1 MGNTITLALID
12 GQGRETTK
20 DIDLVNT
27 ITTLAQ
33 AQTALD
39 AFVADWPLISGLGIT
54 GASATIAL
62 TVVATA
68 AQSTS
73 NKDEGARI
81 KLLMEDGGR
90 FNYRVPAP
98 LKDVGGEF
106 VYITGG
112 AVDVAAAGVTGWFA
126 NFLSAGA
133 GRFTKYGQRVLAVG
147 GILSGELEEK

>member
-27 ITTLAQ
+27 ITTLAA

-39 AFVADWPLISGLGIT
+39 ALVADWPLLSGLGLT
-54 GASATIAL
+54 GATATISL
-62 TVVATA
+62 TLTPTA
-68 AQSTS
+68 AQITS
-73 NKDEGARI
+73 NKDEGARM
-81 KLLMEDGGR
+81 KLQMEDGGK
-90 FNYRVPAP
+90 FNWRIPGP
-98 LKDVGGEF
+98 LKDVGGQF

-112 AVDVAAAGVTGWFA
+112 AVNTADAGITGWFA

-133 GRFTKYGQRVLAVG
+133 ARFTKYGQRVLAVG